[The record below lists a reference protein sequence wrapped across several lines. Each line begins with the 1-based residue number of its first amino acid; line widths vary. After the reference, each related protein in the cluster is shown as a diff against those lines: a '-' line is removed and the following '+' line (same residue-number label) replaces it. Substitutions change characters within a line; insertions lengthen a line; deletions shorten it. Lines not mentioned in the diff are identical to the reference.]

1 MFSVTLTRGDIEIRL
16 TIPSTYT
23 RRVAD
28 DVFRIIAVRLL
39 QPLVFESIQFSLTLF
54 SGGKKMTRE
63 VCFADSSTR

>member
-1 MFSVTLTRGDIEIRL
+1 MTVTMFNAQWTQAYLDL
-16 TIPSTYT
+16 LT

-54 SGGKKMTRE
+54 SSGGKMSRE
-63 VCFADSSTR
+63 VRSLQPSYER

>member
-1 MFSVTLTRGDIEIRL
+1 MSVTMFNPQWTQAYLDL
-16 TIPSTYT
+16 LT

>member
-1 MFSVTLTRGDIEIRL
+1 MSVTMFNPQWTQSYLDL
-16 TIPSTYT
+16 LT